1 MDKKNQIIN
10 AAIELIIELGFINF
24 SVGKVANKL
33 NVSKGVITY
42 HFPTKESLLQ
52 SAVINYYEEAA
63 MYMEKHMQIG
73 KGAVDTLK
81 SYIAAN
87 LHFAKEKKKQTV
99 AIVDIVLNSR
109 TEEGV
114 PLFTGGDN
122 NIYQPLVEIF
132 KYGQEVEKVY
142 RDFSHEIMARSVRSV
157 IDTFCLAIAKNEIQ
171 DVEKAVREIQV
182 VFELATIL
190 NKRRNENEREKEF
203 IF

>member
-10 AAIELIIELGFINF
+10 AAVELTIELGFINF

-52 SAVINYYEEAA
+52 SVVINYYEEAA
-63 MYMEKHMQIG
+63 RYMEKHIQIG
-73 KGAVDTLK
+73 KGAVDTLNN
-81 SYIAAN
+81 YIEAN

-109 TEEGV
+109 TEAGV
-114 PLFTGGDN
+114 PLFAGGN
-122 NIYQPLVEIF
+122 NNLYQPLIDIF

-142 RDFSHEIMARSVRSV
+142 RYFSHEIMARSVRSV
-157 IDTFCLAIAKNEIQ
+157 IDSFCLAIAKDEIQ
-171 DVEKAVREIQV
+171 DVEKAVREIELI
-182 VFELATIL
+182 FESATIL
-190 NKRRNENEREKEF
+190 YKRRNENE
-203 IF
+203 